1 MFEIFTRHPASVNE
15 TYFEHLGTAMS
26 FAATMF
32 VATLVCF
39 VHSLLPFLFV
49 KTGSALITRL
59 HDKMVANRVRNTAGS
74 DANDAGVPPLEF
86 MI

>member
-1 MFEIFTRHPASVNE
+1 MFEAFTRHPASVNE
-15 TYFEHLGTAMS
+15 TYFEHLCTAMS
-26 FAATMF
+26 FALTLL

-39 VHSLLPFLFV
+39 VHSVLPFLFV

-59 HDKMVANRVRNTAGS
+59 HDKMVANRVRNTAS
-74 DANDAGVPPLEF
+74 TTEIDAGMQPMEF